1 MKRRSICFAA
11 LLATQITQA
20 AFGADSPVPPPAHL
34 LTNSPLRTLRAGEE
48 SLVPEVRIRYDLTV
62 VPPRRYTGVFVS
74 TQGLSVPFSGRLL
87 RRGTSA
93 EVMRSSKGHTEAAE
107 FINGEAMRKYQERW
121 NRRSDSGLVPA
132 PALYPSRV
140 QLLQD
145 AR

>member
-1 MKRRSICFAA
+1 M
-11 LLATQITQA
+11 QIAQA
-20 AFGADSPVPPPAHL
+20 AFGAPDSPVPPPAHF
-34 LTNSPLRTLRAGEE
+34 LTNSALRTLQAGEE